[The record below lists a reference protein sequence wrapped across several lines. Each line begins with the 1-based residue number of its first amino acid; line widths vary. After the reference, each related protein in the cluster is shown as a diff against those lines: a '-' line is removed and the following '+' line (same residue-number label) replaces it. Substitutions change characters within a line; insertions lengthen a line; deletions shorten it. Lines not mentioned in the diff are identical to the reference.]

1 MKIDEI
7 VALSKAGFTAEQI
20 AQMSAAQG
28 TQPTPT
34 TVPTQSPVPT
44 PTPEPTPSPVPTP
57 QPTPTPVPTP
67 NPIDAL
73 MAQVMNLTNIVQANA
88 LGNTNM
94 PTPENED
101 DILAAIINPPT
112 KEAKK

>member
-20 AQMSAAQG
+20 AQMSVAQ
-28 TQPTPT
+28 TQQPTPI
-34 TVPTQSPVPT
+34 PT
-44 PTPEPTPSPVPTP
+44 PTPT
-57 QPTPTPVPTP
+57 Q
-67 NPIDAL
+67 NPMDAL
-73 MAQVMNLTNIVQANA
+73 MAQVMNLTNMVQANA

-94 PTPENED
+94 PTPENAD
-101 DILAAIINPPT
+101 DILGAIINPPT

>member
-20 AQMSAAQG
+20 AAMAAA
-28 TQPTPT
+28 PTA
-34 TVPTQSPVPT
+34 PTQSPTKTTPAPAPAPAPT
-44 PTPEPTPSPVPTP
+44 TPPA
-57 QPTPTPVPTP
+57 TP
-67 NPIDAL
+67 NPIDLL
-73 MAQVMNLTNIVQANA
+73 MQQVANLTSVIQSNA

-94 PTPENED
+94 PTPEDPE

-112 KEAKK
+112 KELKK

>member
-1 MKIDEI
+1 
-7 VALSKAGFTAEQI
+7 
-20 AQMSAAQG
+20 
-28 TQPTPT
+28 
-34 TVPTQSPVPT
+34 
-44 PTPEPTPSPVPTP
+44 
-57 QPTPTPVPTP
+57 
-67 NPIDAL
+67 

-94 PTPENED
+94 PTPENAD